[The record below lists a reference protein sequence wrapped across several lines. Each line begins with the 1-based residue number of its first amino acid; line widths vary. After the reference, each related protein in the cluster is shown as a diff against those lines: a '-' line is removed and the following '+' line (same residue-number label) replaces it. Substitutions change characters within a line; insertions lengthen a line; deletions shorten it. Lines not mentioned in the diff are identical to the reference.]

1 MELAD
6 GVAHPRA
13 PVSERPKTSQVTVD
27 SRRTALAGTDRFES
41 FDGLRIHA
49 FDPCRS
55 EMSDEAFG
63 GNSVSPVRSCFDV
76 ATCLGQEPVKGNVK
90 SELFSGPIGS
100 FQVSEAF
107 HVLGCF
113 PPQRLSFI
121 G

>member
-13 PVSERPKTSQVTVD
+13 PVSERSKTSKITVD
-27 SRRTALAGTDRFES
+27 SRRTALAGTNRFET
-41 FDGLRIHA
+41 FDSLRIHA
-49 FDPCRS
+49 FNPCRS

-63 GNSVSPVRSCFDV
+63 RNSVSLVRSCFDV
-76 ATCLGQEPVKGNVK
+76 ATCPGQKPAKRNVK
-90 SELFSGPIGS
+90 SELFSRSPG
-100 FQVSEAF
+100 FFRVSEAS

-113 PPQRLSFI
+113 PPQRLGFI